1 MKLNAFALTLALG
14 ATVATTA
21 LAQEYQDYDELG
33 GYSSNRN
40 FESEQYA
47 AVEARLGPYWP
58 NVDDE
63 VNGAPFDDT
72 FGKRRYAF
80 GLEADWQLLRI
91 PNLGSLGPG
100 VGWSWVRYSARAPF
114 TDGTGLSD
122 QETRL
127 WIMPMWGVGVLRVDV
142 LARNWQIPFVPY
154 AKLGMVYALWGC
166 SSGDERCRSDDGKLG
181 RGSEI
186 GTMWAAGL
194 MLLLDW
200 MDPESAREMDNSVG
214 VNNSYFFG
222 EWYST
227 DVDSFGDGMQV
238 GTDTWT
244 LGLAFEF

>member
-1 MKLNAFALTLALG
+1 MKVNGFMMTLVACSTL
-14 ATVATTA
+14 ATTA
-21 LAQEYQDYDELG
+21 LGQYSDELG
-33 GYSSNRN
+33 GLDHDRN
-40 FESEQYA
+40 YDSEQYA
-47 AVEARLGPYWP
+47 ALEARFGPYWP
-58 NVDDE
+58 NVDEE

-72 FGKRRYAF
+72 FGKSRYAF
-80 GLEADWQLLRI
+80 GLQIDWQMLRI
-91 PNLGSLGPG
+91 PHLGTLGPG
-100 VGWSWVRYSARAPF
+100 VGWSWVRYSGAAPF
-114 TDGTGLSD
+114 ADGTGISD

-127 WIMPMWGVGVLRVDV
+127 WIMPLWGVGVLRADV
-142 LARNWQIPFVPY
+142 LSKDWGIPFVPY
-154 AKLGMVYALWGC
+154 GKLGIVYALWGC
-166 SSGDERCRSDDGKLG
+166 STGDTRCRSADGKLG
-181 RGSEI
+181 RGSEL

-222 EWYST
+222 EWYSS